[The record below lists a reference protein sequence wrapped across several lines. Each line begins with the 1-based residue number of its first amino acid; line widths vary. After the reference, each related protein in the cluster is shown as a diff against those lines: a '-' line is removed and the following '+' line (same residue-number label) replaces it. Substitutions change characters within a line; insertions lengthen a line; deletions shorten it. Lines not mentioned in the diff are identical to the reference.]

1 MRYKSSRLL
10 AATLISAISFL
21 GSTTCI
27 GQEPLIVFD
36 TVGAGSSDCSD
47 IPAYSCGAVGV
58 VFGFQAAHPLPISDN
73 PYDMFTGIGFQ
84 IDGIL
89 DVNGIQT
96 AQVSPGGL
104 PPTIG
109 AGMLSFVSAMPGD
122 ELTQESFYAGLESVP
137 IGQEFYL
144 GISSSVPPFDNTYGA
159 NPSLGFGTFFVD
171 EDLQLSALS
180 STIFYGTTDSI
191 IVGVPEPS
199 SLMLLVLATSVTCL
213 LRRKRYLIAS
223 A

>member
-1 MRYKSSRLL
+1 MRHKSKRLL
-10 AATLISAISFL
+10 GATLISAISFL
-21 GSTTCI
+21 GGTPCS
-27 GQEPLIVFD
+27 GQEPLVVFD

-47 IPAYSCGAVGV
+47 IPAYRCGPVGV
-58 VFGFQAAHPLPISDN
+58 VFGFQAAHPLPIQN
-73 PYDMFTGIGFQ
+73 PYDTFTGIGFQ
-84 IDGIL
+84 VDGIL

-122 ELTQESFYAGLESVP
+122 ELTQESFLYGALDTVP

-144 GISSSVPPFDNTYGA
+144 GISSSVPPFGET
-159 NPSLGFGTFFVD
+159 PSLGFGTFFVD

-180 STIFYGTTDSI
+180 SIIFYGTTDSI

-213 LRRKRYLIAS
+213 LRRKRYLGEGD
-223 A
+223 